1 MTIIEIKDLYKEYE
15 IYEREGGL
23 KSAIISLFTRKT
35 KKVKALNGINITVN
49 EGEFVGLIGPNGA
62 GKSTLIK
69 ILSGILFPTSGEVK
83 MNGIIPYEQREKNAR
98 NIGVMFGQRSN
109 LWWDLPVID
118 TFELLKEIYEIP
130 DSEYEKNIKEFSK
143 LLAIDKYLKTPVR
156 KLSLGERMRCEV
168 AACLLHNPKI
178 VFLDEPTIGLD
189 VVAKQRIRE
198 FLKMINKKRRVTIIL
213 TTHDVGDIERLC
225 KRIIIIDKGNKVYD
239 GELER
244 LMKRF
249 RKLKTVTF
257 RVSDPNISKSK
268 LESLFKEKI
277 KNQKIKILSK
287 ENEEIKFEI
296 NSNKV
301 NTSEFVKEALNKLP
315 VVDFKIDE
323 PEIEEI
329 IREIYKKGIV
339 RRG

>member
-1 MTIIEIKDLYKEYE
+1 MAIIEIKDLYKEYE

-23 KSAIISLFTRKT
+23 KAAITSLFARKT

-83 MNGIIPYEQREKNAR
+83 VNGIIPYEQREKNAI

-130 DSEYEKNIKEFSK
+130 DSEYEKNVKEFSK

-178 VFLDEPTIGLD
+178 VLLDEPTIGLD

-198 FLKMINKKRRVTIIL
+198 FFKMINKKRKVTIIL
-213 TTHDVGDIERLC
+213 TTHDMGDVEKLC

-268 LESLFKEKI
+268 LESLFNEKI
-277 KNQKIKILSK
+277 KNQKIKLLSK
-287 ENEEIKFEI
+287 EKEEIKFEV
-296 NSNKV
+296 NSEKV
-301 NTSEFVKEALNKLP
+301 NTSEFVKETLSKLP

-323 PEIEEI
+323 PEIEEV
-329 IREIYKKGIV
+329 IRKIYKKGI
-339 RRG
+339 